1 MLVNYHLSQGLEGKH
16 LKKDEFI
23 SKNFWMAKRL
33 ITNVFSRG
41 NNHSIVK
48 LAHNN

>member
-23 SKNFWMAKRL
+23 SKIFGWQKD
-33 ITNVFSRG
+33 
-41 NNHSIVK
+41 
-48 LAHNN
+48 